1 VELLGVLAV
10 LGEAVGLVDL
20 GGELG
25 GEGVVQLA
33 AGVVQQ
39 GGGVGEDLRV
49 ALDGG
54 GLREDLN
61 LAVAVDGEDGQV
73 GELCAGEGVDVRGG
87 DAVHDPVP
95 SGRAMRWE
103 EHTSELQSREN
114 LVCAL

>member
-1 VELLGVLAV
+1 DVAVRVVDLLGVLAV

-39 GGGVGEDLRV
+39 GGGVGEDRRA

-61 LAVAVDGEDGQV
+61 LAVDVDGQDGQV
-73 GELCAGEGVDVRGG
+73 AELGGGEGVDVVGG
-87 DAVHDPVP
+87 DEVHDPVP
-95 SGRAMRWE
+95 SGRA
-103 EHTSELQSREN
+103 LG
-114 LVCAL
+114 LLPLGGGLGPFP